1 MRYSFFSNLIGGL
14 LIAFSTASNVQGQTG
29 VLQIEGFTVECTK
42 KIEVAAQAD
51 GLISMMAVEEG
62 STVPAGELL
71 FQIDDRVSKAQLD
84 VAVQELESAI
94 KQANQDADVRF
105 AKATH
110 EVALAES
117 EAERALLGKGAT
129 TLAAVRRKDLER
141 DKAKLQIEVA
151 EVKRQTDALAGN
163 VARAKKNAAEV
174 QLGLYSI
181 KAPWDAIVNE
191 RIKIEGAWSR
201 AGEPVLKILHMYE
214 MRAVGY
220 VSLRVLEERGL
231 SLADLEGAPIRIAV
245 KVSSTYSHVV
255 DTQIGFVSGEI
266 ADSKDFRVWANL
278 KNERIGNSWV
288 LRDGMPASVTISVK

>member
-1 MRYSFFSNLIGGL
+1 MAVNCQ
-14 LIAFSTASNVQGQTG
+14 SNVQAQTG
-29 VLQIEGFTVECTK
+29 ALQIEGFTIECTK

-51 GLISMMAVEEG
+51 GLISMMAVDEG
-62 STVPAGELL
+62 SVVPAGDLL
-71 FQIDDRVSKAQLD
+71 FQIDDRVSKAQLE
-84 VAVQELESAI
+84 VAAQELESAI
-94 KQANQDADVRF
+94 KQAAQDADVRF

-151 EVKRQTDALAGN
+151 EVKRQTDALAAN
-163 VARAKKNAAEV
+163 VARAKMNAAEV

-181 KAPWDAIVNE
+181 KSPFDAIVNE
-191 RIKIEGAWSR
+191 RIKNEGAWIR

-231 SLADLEGAPIRIAV
+231 SLGDLEGAPIRITV
-245 KVSSTYSHVV
+245 RVSPTHSHVV

-266 ADSKDFRVWANL
+266 AESKDFRVWAKM

-288 LRDGMPASVTISVK
+288 LRDGMPASVTIAVN

>member
-191 RIKIEGAWSR
+191 RIKNEGASLR